1 MSTIHTR
8 LAGVAAHLPETT
20 MTTAELEDRLAA
32 RNPGLELPRGVI
44 HNGSGVRRRHLAAPH
59 EKPSDL
65 AVHAARRLL
74 AEHDLRA
81 HDLDLIMFAGVSVD
95 LIEPATAHIVAAK
108 LGASCPVFDVRNAC
122 NSVLNAIEVADAFI
136 AAGRYRRILICC
148 GELPSAF
155 MPWTLPS
162 AEEFFTVGAA
172 YTVSDAGAALLLE
185 AATTPGVLGHRF
197 AAHSAGWDA
206 AVVPLLN
213 MTSDPA
219 ADWPALR
226 PLTVDAVQAGARHR
240 GDRPRR
246 LPQAARRARPDL
258 GRFRGHLRAPGVAAA
273 LWRFCDHVGSRRAR
287 SSSPSPGTA
296 TSSRRRCPSSSP
308 RRSRPGG
315 CGVVT
320 WSRWWA
326 WPAGSAPASSWC
338 GGDAGAARH
347 RPAGQRAPHPGRT
360 LGPRPA
366 RRRRLPGRRPAPRGR
381 QLRGDGPRR
390 CGRPRPPWPMP
401 GYGTARGPWCWCSRA
416 WSSGCWRC
424 RCCGWA
430 RCR

>member
-81 HDLDLIMFAGVSVD
+81 HDLDLIVFAGVSVD

-162 AEEFFTVGAA
+162 AAEFFTVGAA

-197 AAHSAGWDA
+197 AAHSPGWDA

-226 PLTVDAVQAGARHR
+226 PLTVDGFKLARGIERTDHGVFLKPLGELGLTWDDFAAICVHQAS
-240 GDRPRR
+240 
-246 LPQAARRARPDL
+246 LP
-258 GRFRGHLRAPGVAAA
+258 A
-273 LWRFCDHVGSRRAR
+273 LWKFCDHVGI
-287 SSSPSPGTA
+287 PQGKV
-296 TSSRRRCPSSSP
+296 
-308 RRSRPGG
+308 
-315 CGVVT
+315 VVT
-320 WSRWWA
+320 I
-326 WPAGSAPASSWC
+326 
-338 GGDAGAARH
+338 ARH
-347 RPAGQRAPHPGRT
+347 GNLVAATLPVQLAEAVAAGRVR
-360 LGPRPA
+360 
-366 RRRRLPGRRPAPRGR
+366 
-381 QLRGDGPRR
+381 RGDLVALVGL
-390 CGRPRPPWPMP
+390 
-401 GYGTARGPWCWCSRA
+401 A
-416 WSSGCWRC
+416 SGFSAGIVVVRW
-424 RCCGWA
+424 
-430 RCR
+430 

>member
-81 HDLDLIMFAGVSVD
+81 HDLDLIVFAGVSVD

-185 AATTPGVLGHRF
+185 AASTPGCSVTGSPPTPRLGRGGG
-197 AAHSAGWDA
+197 AAAEHDQRSGGGLA
-206 AVVPLLN
+206 
-213 MTSDPA
+213 
-219 ADWPALR
+219 ALR
-226 PLTVDAVQAGARHR
+226 SLTVDGFKLARGIEGTDHGVFLKPLGELGLTWDDFAAICVHQAS
-240 GDRPRR
+240 
-246 LPQAARRARPDL
+246 LP
-258 GRFRGHLRAPGVAAA
+258 A
-273 LWRFCDHVGSRRAR
+273 LWKFCDHVGI
-287 SSSPSPGTA
+287 PQGKV
-296 TSSRRRCPSSSP
+296 
-308 RRSRPGG
+308 
-315 CGVVT
+315 VVT
-320 WSRWWA
+320 I
-326 WPAGSAPASSWC
+326 
-338 GGDAGAARH
+338 ARH
-347 RPAGQRAPHPGRT
+347 GNLVAATLPVQLAEAVAAGRVR
-360 LGPRPA
+360 
-366 RRRRLPGRRPAPRGR
+366 
-381 QLRGDGPRR
+381 RGDLVALVGL
-390 CGRPRPPWPMP
+390 
-401 GYGTARGPWCWCSRA
+401 A
-416 WSSGCWRC
+416 SGFSAGIVVVRW
-424 RCCGWA
+424 
-430 RCR
+430 